1 MSTTVNVI
9 CYKSKVLKNNEN
21 PLMICVC
28 KDRKRKYLSLGLSIN
43 PVYWDFT
50 KNKPK
55 YNCPNKEQLEK
66 LIAEKL
72 KAYTN
77 TIVELKAMDKE
88 FTASTLIEKVHK
100 PTKLKTVNDVFLEYI
115 QRLIVEKRTG
125 YMLSV
130 KQVHNS
136 LLKFNK
142 HLNLYFPDIDVVWLK
157 KYETWLRSNEIAENT
172 IGIRFRTCCTRF
184 SFVACK
190 SNIVLLCTS
199 KATTVA

>member
-9 CYKSKVLKNNEN
+9 CHKSKVLKNNEN

-28 KDRKRKYLSLGLSIN
+28 KDRKRKYLSLGLSVN
-43 PVYWDFT
+43 PAYWDFT

-115 QRLIVEKRTG
+115 QRLIVEPW
-125 YMLSV
+125 
-130 KQVHNS
+130 Q
-136 LLKFNK
+136 LL
-142 HLNLYFPDIDVVWLK
+142 LFPKIQ
-157 KYETWLRSNEIAENT
+157 YCELRPKT
-172 IGIRFRTCCTRF
+172 M
-184 SFVACK
+184 
-190 SNIVLLCTS
+190 
-199 KATTVA
+199 